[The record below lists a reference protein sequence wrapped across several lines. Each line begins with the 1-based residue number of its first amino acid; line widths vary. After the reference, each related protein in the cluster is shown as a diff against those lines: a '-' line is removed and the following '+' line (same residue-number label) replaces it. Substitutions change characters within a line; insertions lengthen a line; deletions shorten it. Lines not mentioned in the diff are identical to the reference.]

1 MESKE
6 RYEYLGSRNTQHLI
20 SVASILCLLFGIS
33 AISIFTYNPV
43 GVSFTS
49 SIGLWLLSLGVSV
62 RSRFFHKNYTSNQSN
77 PWISGLLLSIA
88 QFFASIASF
97 YDPTNHGSVTTVLGL
112 SIILPI
118 FLFQPRSFVHYIGA
132 LFAAGGFGLLCY
144 LSNEAWTLYNVFFS
158 LVSAVALSIWW
169 VLPRTTRKI
178 ENIFIATSVDL
189 FANFA
194 FFVFM
199 IAVEIYPLN
208 DEIEL
213 IYLGVIS
220 GMIIGAGAVLVMFG
234 EIKQYWI
241 MACCS
246 LGLVQ
251 GLMEWAIFGNT
262 GENYKFL
269 AGICMTVG
277 LEVMIMPQ
285 AFRKKELKVNDE

>member
-112 SIILPI
+112 SIDP
-118 FLFQPRSFVHYIGA
+118 P
-132 LFAAGGFGLLCY
+132 Y
-144 LSNEAWTLYNVFFS
+144 LSVPATQLRALHWSIFRCRRIWITLLPQQRGLDTVQCVLFTGIRSGSQY
-158 LVSAVALSIWW
+158 LVGAAQNYQKDREYFYCHQCGFVCEFCLFCVYDRSGDLSA
-169 VLPRTTRKI
+169 
-178 ENIFIATSVDL
+178 E
-189 FANFA
+189 
-194 FFVFM
+194 
-199 IAVEIYPLN
+199 
-208 DEIEL
+208 
-213 IYLGVIS
+213 
-220 GMIIGAGAVLVMFG
+220 
-234 EIKQYWI
+234 
-241 MACCS
+241 
-246 LGLVQ
+246 
-251 GLMEWAIFGNT
+251 
-262 GENYKFL
+262 
-269 AGICMTVG
+269 
-277 LEVMIMPQ
+277 
-285 AFRKKELKVNDE
+285 